1 MTFKVLIVGAG
12 PAGLTLANA
21 LKNQGISFTVFERDE
36 QSDSRKQGWSFGF
49 NRGIQALRQYIPAHR
64 FDTLEAQVS
73 TDPYKV
79 RGYTTLR
86 IIHEEKQALS
96 FGSPEFE
103 SYRMNRQR
111 FRHWLLQ
118 DVQDHVI
125 WNKRALGYEELED
138 RVQVRFED
146 GSVEEGDLLVA
157 TDGSMS
163 RLAQQLL
170 GDLPTIN
177 PVRCFAFTR
186 WLDRQELLEVV
197 DETTQ
202 ATIACGRYKQE
213 GVCMFYTLNDVKPEL
228 PKPYEA
234 FCLLSQYGTN
244 PKPSLDTLRSW
255 ASGFAPAQ
263 RKLVEDVPEGTPIT
277 EITVKERIPDF
288 DRLMKASRVVLA
300 GDAAHAMTMFRGN
313 GANQAVVDA
322 NVLATEIIG
331 VVSGKKSL
339 AQAVA
344 DYYHELVPRGQKA
357 VIESH
362 ESAEMFHHRPEEI
375 YETFKH
381 LANKK

>member
-1 MTFKVLIVGAG
+1 MPKVLIIGAG

-21 LKNQGISFTVFERDE
+21 LKSQGISFTIFERDE
-36 QSDSRKQGWSFGF
+36 QPDSRKQGWSFGF
-49 NRGIQALRQYIPAHR
+49 NRGIQALRQYIPADR

-73 TDPYKV
+73 TDPYEV

-86 IIHEEKQALS
+86 IIHEGKQALS
-96 FGSPEFE
+96 FGSPEYE

-118 DVQDHVI
+118 DVQDQVV

-170 GDLPTIN
+170 GDPPMIN
-177 PVRCFAFTR
+177 PLRCFALTR
-186 WLDRQELLEVV
+186 WLDRQELLEVT
-197 DETTQ
+197 EGTTQ
-202 ATIACGRYKQE
+202 ATIVCGRYGQE
-213 GVCMFYTLNDVKPEL
+213 GVCMFYTLNDVKPKL
-228 PKPYEA
+228 AKPYEV
-234 FCLLSQYGTN
+234 FCMMSQYGTN
-244 PKPSLDTLRSW
+244 PKSSLATLREW
-255 ASGFAPAQ
+255 ALGFPPAQ
-263 RKLVEDVPEGTPIT
+263 RKLIEDVPEGTPIT

-288 DRLMKASRVVLA
+288 DRLTKANRVVLA
-300 GDAAHAMTMFRGN
+300 GDAVHPMTMFRGN

-331 VVSGKKSL
+331 LVSGKKSL

-357 VIESH
+357 VNESH
-362 ESAEMFHHRPEEI
+362 ESAEMFHQRPEEM
-375 YETFKH
+375 YEAFKY